1 MGDARG
7 HARYRRSC
15 LGRKLLDLMLSLTL
29 PSFAELR
36 EELGLAGVG
45 LVSRKEKSKRGS
57 ASSGRAR
64 GSGRYRWDA

>member
-7 HARYRRSC
+7 HARYRQSC
-15 LGRKLLDLMLSLTL
+15 LGRKLLDLTVTLSL

-64 GSGRYRWDA
+64 GSGRYGWDA